1 MGKDIEAI
9 NPATGEKIRT
19 YETATDKQI
28 SSTFSKAR
36 DAFKQWKD
44 LSIDKRCG
52 YLRNLRKEIVERKEE
67 LVEAIKLDTGKPDV
81 EVLMSDVLAT
91 LTMIKYYEENTEK
104 ILKTEKRKTPLEYP
118 KHSSYVDYIPMGVVA
133 MISPWN
139 YPFQLSVVPA
149 ITALAAGNTVVLK
162 PSEITPIT
170 GEKIEEFFTKAG
182 FPDGVFQVL
191 QGGGRVG
198 EKMIEEGPDKV
209 FFTGGIETGKKMM
222 EKASDHL
229 IPVELELGGNDAM
242 IVFEDADIDRA
253 VKGAVYGSL
262 ANAGQLCVAIER
274 IYVQES
280 IEKEFI
286 QKVLEEINKIDIG
299 TERDV
304 EMGPMIL
311 EKQIDVVKDHVD
323 DALEKG
329 ADLLTEMRSEDNF
342 LHPIV
347 LSQVTH
353 DMKIMQ
359 EETFGP
365 TVPIMSF
372 KSEEEAV
379 KLANDTQYGLNA
391 SVWTQNKRKAKRVVS
406 KLETG
411 NCYVND
417 AVKNVGSPYLPFGG
431 VKNSGIGRYHG
442 PEGLRSFTETRSV
455 MINKNEG
462 DELNWFPYHKELYDD
477 IGDLIDAKH
486 GDIGLLKKVKTFF
499 RLWRK
504 M

>member
-1 MGKDIEAI
+1 MGKNIEAI

-19 YETATDKQI
+19 YETATDRQI
-28 SSTFSKAR
+28 SNAFSKAK
-36 DAFKQWKD
+36 DVSQQWKD
-44 LSIDKRCG
+44 LSIKKRCG
-52 YLRNLRKEIVERKEE
+52 YLKNLRKEIVERKDE

-81 EVLMSDVLAT
+81 EALMSDVLAT
-91 LTMIKYYEENTEK
+91 LTMIRYYEENTEK
-104 ILKTEKRKTPLEYP
+104 IMKTEKRKTPLEYP
-118 KHSSYVDYIPMGVVA
+118 KNSSYVDYIPIGVVA
-133 MISPWN
+133 IISPWN
-139 YPFQLSVVPA
+139 YPFQLSVVPS

-170 GEKIEEFFTKAG
+170 GEKIENFFSKAG
-182 FPDGVFQVL
+182 FPKGVFQVL
-191 QGGGRVG
+191 QGGGKVG
-198 EKMIEEGPDKV
+198 EQMIEEKPDKV
-209 FFTGGIETGKKMM
+209 FFTGGIETGKKVMK
-222 EKASDHL
+222 KASDHL
-229 IPVELELGGNDAM
+229 ISVELELGGNDAM
-242 IVFEDADIDRA
+242 IVFEDADLDRA

-262 ANAGQLCVAIER
+262 ANAGQLCVAVER

-280 IEKEFI
+280 IEKGFT
-286 QKVLEEINKIDIG
+286 QKILEEIENIDIG

-304 EMGPMIL
+304 EIGPMIL
-311 EKQIDVVKDHVD
+311 EKQIDVVKKHVD

-329 ADLLTEMRSEDNF
+329 ADLLTEMRREDNF

-347 LSQVTH
+347 FKDVTH
-353 DMKIMQ
+353 DMKIVQ

-365 TVPIMSF
+365 TIPIMSF
-372 KSEEEAV
+372 KAEEEAIE
-379 KLANDTQYGLNA
+379 LANDTQYGLNA

-406 KLETG
+406 QLETG

-417 AVKNVGSPYLPFGG
+417 AVKNIGSPYLPFGG

-442 PEGLRSFTETRSV
+442 PEGLISFTETRSV

-462 DELNWFPYHKELYDD
+462 DELNWFPYDKELYDD
-477 IGDLIDAKH
+477 IRDLIDAKH
-486 GDIGLLKKVKTFF
+486 GDVGLLKKVKTLF